1 MTGFA
6 GDDWLL
12 LAAAT
17 TLFLIGLAALAWRVR
32 TLRRNLRD
40 ARAERDRAIAAED
53 ATTRTLRMAGAE
65 LRTAALALIGEA
77 DRLRLGEAASA
88 AAPNSARPGAIHAV
102 GAQVFGLA
110 DELQDHA
117 VPTPESRVLHVEP
130 LRLDEPVRDAIASI
144 SATLGPSRRLWTLDP
159 DLAGVTILADRRAL
173 TQVFLR
179 VLGNAARFSRHDDRI
194 AISLLRHNGGHNGGR
209 NGEISVVVA
218 DAATVAD
225 AESGQRGLPTDRG
238 AVGLGL
244 AMARVLMQAH
254 GGDLSVAAVPRFGTC
269 VSIVLPAH
277 RVSATQPLATT

>member
-6 GDDWLL
+6 GDDWPL

-17 TLFLIGLAALAWRVR
+17 ILCLIVLAFAAWRTR
-32 TLRRNLRD
+32 TLRQQLRD
-40 ARAERDRAIAAED
+40 TRAERDRAIAAED
-53 ATTRTLRMAGAE
+53 VTTRTLRMAGAE
-65 LRTAALALIGEA
+65 LRNAALALIGQA
-77 DRLRLGEAASA
+77 DHLRAGEGNAT
-88 AAPNSARPGAIHAV
+88 AIHAV
-102 GAQVFGLA
+102 SAQIFGLA

-130 LRLDEPVRDAIASI
+130 LRLDEPVRDAITSV
-144 SATLGPSRRLWTLDP
+144 SATIGPSRRLWTLDP

-194 AISLLRHNGGHNGGR
+194 AVSLLRH

-225 AESGQRGLPTDRG
+225 AESGRRGLPADRG

-254 GGDLSVAAVPRFGTC
+254 GGDISVAAVPRFGTC

>member
-1 MTGFA
+1 MTGITGDVSA
-6 GDDWLL
+6 GGAWPI

-17 TLFLIGLAALAWRVR
+17 ILCLIVLAFAAWRTR
-32 TLRRNLRD
+32 ALRQQLRD
-40 ARAERDRAIAAED
+40 TRAERDRAIAAED
-53 ATTRTLRMAGAE
+53 ITTRTLRMAGAE
-65 LRTAALALIGEA
+65 LRTAALSLVGQA
-77 DRLRLGEAASA
+77 DRLRAGEGNPAS
-88 AAPNSARPGAIHAV
+88 IHAV
-102 GAQVFGLA
+102 SAQIFGLA

-117 VPTPESRVLHVEP
+117 VPAPESRVLHVEP
-130 LRLDEPVRDAIASI
+130 LRLDEPVRDAIAAV
-144 SATLGPSRRLWTLDP
+144 SANLGPGRRLWTLDP
-159 DLAGVTILADRRAL
+159 DLAGITILADRRAL

-194 AISLLRHNGGHNGGR
+194 AISILRH
-209 NGEISVVVA
+209 NGEISVVIA

-225 AESGQRGLPTDRG
+225 AESGRRGPPADRG

-244 AMARVLMQAH
+244 AMPRILMQAH

>member
-1 MTGFA
+1 MTGIA
-6 GDDWLL
+6 GDNWPILV
-12 LAAAT
+12 AT
-17 TLFLIGLAALAWRVR
+17 TILCLIVLALAAWRVR
-32 TLRRNLRD
+32 TLRQLLRD

-53 ATTRTLRMAGAE
+53 VTTRTLRMAGAE
-65 LRTAALALIGEA
+65 LRTAALSLLGQA
-77 DRLRLGEAASA
+77 DRLRADPAVSRDDAAS
-88 AAPNSARPGAIHAV
+88 IHAV
-102 GAQVFGLA
+102 GAQIFGLA

-130 LRLDEPVRDAIASI
+130 LRLDEPVRDAIAAVA
-144 SATLGPSRRLWTLDP
+144 ATLGPSRRLWTIDP

-173 TQVFLR
+173 SQVFLR
-179 VLGNAARFSRHDDRI
+179 ILGNAARFSRHDDRI
-194 AISLLRHNGGHNGGR
+194 AISLLRHVGDQK
-209 NGEISVVVA
+209 GEISVVVA

-225 AESGQRGLPTDRG
+225 AESGRRGPPADRG

-244 AMARVLMQAH
+244 AMARILMQAH